1 MKNALVII
9 ISFVLVSSSFAQ
21 EVPNREDLTHYALSS
36 DEASNK
42 TLQEKDIKEKF
53 HKNISAGNEKSPV
66 LGGVLSAIVPG
77 AGEFYAKSYLKAAI
91 FLAVEAGMWIG
102 YVTFQNKGND
112 QEAYYKGIAD
122 GPNGWN
128 VRKYATWLRDQ
139 AGATSVN
146 PSESDL
152 NTLRS
157 QINAF
162 ESTHFSHQLP
172 AYGTQQYYELI
183 GKYQNFV
190 PGWSDAS
197 STISATVNY
206 SDPNSY
212 VNVKTPLFN
221 SYSYD
226 RQQANDY
233 FDTSTRFIT
242 GVIINHVLSAA
253 DAVWSVHMFN
263 SNLKVKTGLR
273 VQERFGGIFM
283 ERYSLPMANVSVQ
296 F

>member
-21 EVPNREDLTHYALSS
+21 EIPNKEDLTHYALTSS
-36 DEASNK
+36 ELTNK
-42 TLQEKDIKEKF
+42 NTQENEIKENF

-66 LGGVLSAIVPG
+66 IGGLLSAVIPG

-102 YVTFQNKGND
+102 YATFQNKGNTQTD
-112 QEAYYKGIAD
+112 SYQAYA
-122 GPNGWN
+122 NQNWS

-139 AGATSVN
+139 AGATGVN
-146 PSESDL
+146 PSEADL
-152 NTLRS
+152 NTLRN

-162 ESTHFSHQLP
+162 EATHFSHQLP
-172 AYGTQQYYELI
+172 NYGTQQYYELI

-197 STISATVNY
+197 ATISAAVNY

-212 VNVKTPLFN
+212 VNVKTNMFN
-221 SYSYD
+221 SYAFD

-242 GVIINHVLSAA
+242 GVIINHLLSAA

-263 SNLKVKTGLR
+263 NNLQVKTGMR
-273 VQERFGGIFM
+273 VQERFGGQFM
-283 ERYSLPMANVSVQ
+283 ERYTLPMANVSVQ

>member
-1 MKNALVII
+1 MKNALAII
-9 ISFVLVSSSFAQ
+9 ISFVLISSTFAQ
-21 EVPNREDLTHYALSS
+21 EIPNKEDLTHYALTTV
-36 DEASNK
+36 SNK
-42 TLQEKDIKEKF
+42 VSLEKEIKNNF
-53 HKNISAGNEKSPV
+53 HKNISAESEKSPV

-77 AGEFYAKSYLKAAI
+77 AGEFYSKSYIKAAI
-91 FLAVEAGMWIG
+91 FLALEAGLWIG
-102 YVTFQNKGND
+102 YSVFQNKSKD

-122 GPNGWN
+122 GPNGWS

-139 AGATSVN
+139 AGATGVN
-146 PSESDL
+146 PNESDL
-152 NTLRS
+152 NVLRN

-162 ESTHFSHQLP
+162 ESTKFSHQLP
-172 AYGTQQYYELI
+172 AYGSQQYYELI

-197 STISATVNY
+197 ANISATVNY

-221 SYSYD
+221 SYSFD
-226 RQQANDY
+226 RQKANDY
-233 FDTSTRFIT
+233 YNTSTRFIT
-242 GVIINHVLSAA
+242 GVIVNHVLSAA

-283 ERYSLPMANVSVQ
+283 ERYSLPTATVSVQ